1 MECLD
6 CEIVNTVSKGITAV
20 NAAVV
25 LVLCTV
31 QCTYM
36 QMLRVCCRVLFLC
49 TLMLRVLLISAVAVT
64 PALLPNAHLC
74 DFS

>member
-6 CEIVNTVSKGITAV
+6 CEIVNTVSKGITAA

-31 QCTYM
+31 HTVYADVTSLLSCAVSVYTDAAC
-36 QMLRVCCRVLFLC
+36 VVDKCCC
-49 TLMLRVLLISAVAVT
+49 CNPCIA
-64 PALLPNAHLC
+64 AHLC
-74 DFS
+74 DLS

>member
-31 QCTYM
+31 QTVYIYAD
-36 QMLRVCCRVLFLC
+36 V
-49 TLMLRVLLISAVAVT
+49 TSLLSCAVSVYVVG
-64 PALLPNAHLC
+64 
-74 DFS
+74 